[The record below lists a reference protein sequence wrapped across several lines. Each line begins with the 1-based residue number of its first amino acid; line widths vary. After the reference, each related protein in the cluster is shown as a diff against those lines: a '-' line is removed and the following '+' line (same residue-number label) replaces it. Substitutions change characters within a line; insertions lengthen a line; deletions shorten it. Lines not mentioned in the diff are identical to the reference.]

1 MVESS
6 CIVFHESTV
15 FFDMISFHPLLTTVI
30 RMFIR
35 ENSSDPVMNL
45 SINDDA
51 TIDVEDLAADVA
63 RVCRCEI
70 HEGGGNLDRLAWTT
84 HGNSHAKLL
93 DRAVR
98 HRCRAVK
105 TKSR

>member
-1 MVESS
+1 MDIISS
-6 CIVFHESTV
+6 
-15 FFDMISFHPLLTTVI
+15 LLTTVI

-45 SINDDA
+45 SINDNA
-51 TIDVEDLAADVA
+51 TIDVEDSTADVA

-93 DRAVR
+93 DRVVR
-98 HRCRAVK
+98 YRCRAVIK
-105 TKSR
+105 QIGIKHQKLAT